1 MEEFQRHFRMQI
13 KKIEVFVIG
22 PEDIHYTWSHD
33 IPGFYHSNTIIRIY
47 TDSEI
52 IGEAGVWNAAYF
64 DYDRYTAESLRHLL
78 PILINRNPLEREE
91 LLYDLRPRVFP
102 QPPGALAVIDNALWD
117 IIGKKNELPIYK
129 MLGAKREKI
138 QYYARTVMY
147 DTIDNYLNVIE

>member
-1 MEEFQRHFRMQI
+1 M
-13 KKIEVFVIG
+13 
-22 PEDIHYTWSHD
+22 
-33 IPGFYHSNTIIRIY
+33 
-47 TDSEI
+47 
-52 IGEAGVWNAAYF
+52 
-64 DYDRYTAESLRHLL
+64 

-138 QYYARTVMY
+138 PSYASTVMY
-147 DTIDNYLNVIE
+147 DTIDQYLNLSSS